1 MPRYILIDRA
11 SGYIR
16 GDSVDFAPSHQ
27 AGLTPIEAAVRLD
40 ASLHEGGD
48 AYYETEWHDQR
59 ATYDIYCAFADVCG
73 AERDYQYV
81 TTVARKKAA

>member
-40 ASLHEGGD
+40 ASLHEVGGT
-48 AYYETEWHDQR
+48 YYETEWHDQR
-59 ATYDIYCAFADVCG
+59 ATYDVYCADVWG
-73 AERDYQYV
+73 AERDCQYV
-81 TTVARKKAA
+81 TTLARMEAA

>member
-16 GDSVDFAPSHQ
+16 GDSVDFAPKHQ

-40 ASLHEGGD
+40 ASLHEVGG
-48 AYYETEWHDQR
+48 AYCETEWHDQR
-59 ATYDIYCAFADVCG
+59 ATYDVYCARPDVCG

-81 TTVARKKAA
+81 TTVARMKAA